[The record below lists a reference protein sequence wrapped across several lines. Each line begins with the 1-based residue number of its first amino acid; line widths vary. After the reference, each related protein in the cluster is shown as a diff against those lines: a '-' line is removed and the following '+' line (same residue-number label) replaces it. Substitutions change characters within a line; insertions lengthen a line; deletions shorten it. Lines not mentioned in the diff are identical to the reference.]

1 MIYFLLFSII
11 SCQNL
16 LRNPSFEIIENNK
29 VVNWSLGSVVEISSI
44 SHTGRNSIHWKPTNH
59 SVFTYQMIPVEK
71 GFQYEMCVH
80 FKLND
85 VRNISGAGFLYMIES
100 FNGTTGIAEYF
111 YSRRLFGNY
120 DWKKQCRVTGII
132 EKRNSDSDLYYF
144 GLYSS
149 PQKETG
155 GDIYIDDVSL
165 RRINFRIGINNDRD
179 EVYDDVNVV
188 YQINGHKDNYNLTD
202 FKLTTIIKD
211 NNNKVYYNKE
221 TEITSFLFTK
231 KISVKKLGLVDNNF
245 YQVEGT
251 LINKKENITDT
262 AFYTFKKIIKINRN
276 VTIDEYGRMYVNGEL
291 FFPFGSYLTYVQ
303 QSDLALLNKTHLN
316 FIMPYWLIDKRLMDM
331 IYTTQQGKIK
341 VVYDVRKMYQLDGR
355 NCINLK
361 DEEEDYKQFIDK
373 INEFKD
379 HPNLLGWYIDDEM
392 SICFNKYLRNRTN
405 SIHQLDP
412 NHPSF
417 TVLCYPGESN
427 DLMNTT
433 DVIGI
438 DNYPIGAGIIRDIL
452 YVNDMTYKEV
462 LKAKLYISV
471 IQIFDWAFLKRNY
484 GGEPDYKSCPPT
496 LQEMKSMSWQGL
508 VAGAK
513 GLLFYSLWEFIEQD
527 KSNVE
532 ERWKDVIKFTDE
544 IWKYKDV
551 ILSIDKVD
559 KIEYITNYN
568 VSFRQ
573 WKYNKT
579 NYIAIVN
586 LERSKESFKI
596 NLLKDYRIKKEFGLG
611 NYKKKGAE
619 LIFNLEPIDVIMIS
633 FSENSKSNALVI
645 FFVILIIIIIIAVIG
660 FFLRKYLINIY
671 KTKNFVDSVSK
682 LMDDDDQSPGENK
695 KIN

>member
-11 SCQNL
+11 YCQNL
-16 LRNPSFEIIENNK
+16 LRNPSFEIIENDK
-29 VVNWSLGSVVEISSI
+29 AVNWSLGRGVEISSI
-44 SHTGRNSIHWKPTNH
+44 SHTGKNSIHWKPTNH
-59 SVFTYQMIPVEK
+59 SVFSYQMIPVEK

-80 FKLND
+80 LKLND
-85 VRNISGAGFLYMIES
+85 VRNISGAGFIYLIES
-100 FNGTTGIAEYF
+100 FNATSGIFEYF
-111 YSRRLFGNY
+111 YSRRLFGSS
-120 DWKKQCRVTGII
+120 DWKKHCRLTGII
-132 EKRNSDSDLYYF
+132 EKRNSDSDQYYF
-144 GLYSS
+144 GLYSMA
-149 PQKETG
+149 QKDTG
-155 GDIYIDDVSL
+155 GDIYVDDVSL

-211 NNNKVYYNKE
+211 NNKVYYNKE
-221 TEITSFLFTK
+221 TEITSFFFTK

-245 YQVEGT
+245 YQVEST
-251 LINKKENITDT
+251 LINKKENITDI
-262 AFYTFKKIIKINRN
+262 ASYTFKKIIKINRN
-276 VTIDEYGRMYVNGEL
+276 VTIDEYGRMHVNGEL
-291 FFPFGSYLTYVQ
+291 FFPFGTSLFYVQ
-303 QSDLALLNKTHLN
+303 QSDLALLNKTHMNCICPAWIL
-316 FIMPYWLIDKRLMDM
+316 DKRLMDM

-341 VVYDVRKMYQLDGR
+341 VIYGINQMYKLDGR

-392 SICFNKYLRNRTN
+392 NTCFNKYLRNRTN

-427 DLMNTT
+427 ALMNTT
-433 DVIGI
+433 DVMGI
-438 DNYPIGAGIIRDIL
+438 DNYPIGAGIIRDIF
-452 YVNDMTYKEV
+452 YVNDITYKEV
-462 LKAKLYISV
+462 LKAKLYISA
-471 IQIFDWAFLKRNY
+471 IQIFDWGFLQKY
-484 GGEPDYKSCPPT
+484 GGQPDYKSCPPT

-513 GLLFYSLWEFIEQD
+513 GILFYSLWEFIEQD

-559 KIEYITNYN
+559 KIEYINNYN

-596 NLLKDYRIKKEFGLG
+596 NLLKDYRVKKEFGLG
-611 NYKKKGAE
+611 NYKKKGSE
-619 LIFNLEPIDVIMIS
+619 LIFNLEPIDVVMIS
-633 FSENSKSNALVI
+633 FVENSKSNSLII
-645 FFVILIIIIIIAVIG
+645 FFVMMIIIIIIAIICL
-660 FFLRKYLINIY
+660 FLRKYLINKY
-671 KTKNFVDSVSK
+671 KTDNYIDSISK
-682 LMDDDDQSPGENK
+682 LMDDYQSPGENK